1 MTSGLVVPVF
11 VRYTSIIG
19 RNAPTIRVDGVSY
32 GCCQEVRERHSSGG
46 HWASCFVPSAVGQS
60 STWGEGDNS
69 CGGTQQWTF
78 FLGLAL
84 TVLGGLSDER
94 RNHHV
99 VTAQST
105 TKSLMVLHGYWRTLY
120 GFLELMTSPTGAPNR
135 MGEIFLNDIVPTELV
150 TLGRTWWGLRN
161 LSLSSTYIDGS
172 MVLFVNGT
180 CLHHKADYDANKRR
194 RLRRPASHNR
204 SSA

>member
-1 MTSGLVVPVF
+1 MGK
-11 VRYTSIIG
+11 
-19 RNAPTIRVDGVSY
+19 
-32 GCCQEVRERHSSGG
+32 
-46 HWASCFVPSAVGQS
+46 
-60 STWGEGDNS
+60 GDNS
-69 CGGTQQWTF
+69 CGGTQQLTF

-105 TKSLMVLHGYWRTLY
+105 TKSLMVLL
-120 GFLELMTSPTGAPNR
+120 LVIMTSPTGAPNR
-135 MGEIFLNDIVPTELV
+135 MGEIFLNAIAPTELI

-180 CLHHKADYDANKRR
+180 CLHHNADY
-194 RLRRPASHNR
+194 RP
-204 SSA
+204 